1 MKPAII
7 VIDMLEDSFS
17 GKHWNPVTPFAEA
30 IVPNINRLTNIA
42 RNRNIP
48 VIFSMDSF
56 MHGDFIFQGKMREHS
71 IRGTAGA
78 ELYHGLSRTVDD
90 IFSYKRR
97 FSMFFKT
104 DVDQTLRLFKVDTV
118 VLTGINSHWCVL
130 SSAFDALS
138 NDFRAYIIEDC
149 SASYSAEIHRSAM
162 NMYRSNPLYPLFK
175 IVTLE
180 EFLQEMDGT
189 TAASP

>member
-17 GKHWNPVTPFAEA
+17 KNHRNPVTPFAEA
-30 IVPNINRLTNIA
+30 IVPNINRLTDIA
-42 RNRNIP
+42 RSKNIP

-56 MHGDFIFQGKMREHS
+56 MHGDFIFQGKMKEHS
-71 IRGTAGA
+71 LRGTAGA
-78 ELYHGLSRTVDD
+78 ELYHGLIRTDSD
-90 IFSYKRR
+90 IFSRKRR
-97 FSMFFKT
+97 FSTFFKT
-104 DVDQTLRLFKVDTV
+104 DVDQTLRLFNVDTV

-138 NDFRAYIIEDC
+138 NDFRSYIIEDC
-149 SASYSAEIHRSAM
+149 SASYSAEVHETVM

-175 IVTLE
+175 IMTLE
-180 EFLQEMDGT
+180 EFLRELEKAVT
-189 TAASP
+189 TAP

>member
-1 MKPAII
+1 MNPCII

-17 GKHWNPVTPFAEA
+17 EGHRNPVTPFAKA
-30 IVPNINRLTNIA
+30 IVPNINRLTDIA
-42 RNRNIP
+42 RSKNIP

-56 MHGDFIFQGKMREHS
+56 MRGDFIFKGKMREHS
-71 IRGTAGA
+71 IRGTKGA
-78 ELYHGLSRTVDD
+78 ELYHGLSHTEED

-97 FSMFFKT
+97 FSTFFKT
-104 DVDQTLRLFKVDTV
+104 DVDQTLRLFGVDTV

-138 NDFRAYIIEDC
+138 NDFRTYILEDC
-149 SASYSAEIHRSAM
+149 SASYSEEIHRAAM

-175 IVTLE
+175 IMTLE
-180 EFLQEMDGT
+180 EFLKELNETQ
-189 TAASP
+189 AAR

>member
-7 VIDMLEDSFS
+7 VIDMLEDTFS
-17 GKHWNPVTPFAEA
+17 EKHRNPVKPFAKA
-30 IVPNINRLTNIA
+30 VVPNINRLTDIA
-42 RNRNIP
+42 RSKNIP

-56 MHGDFIFQGKMREHS
+56 MRGDFIFQGRMREHS
-71 IRGTAGA
+71 IRGTDGA
-78 ELYHGLSRTVDD
+78 KLYHGLSHTDKD

-97 FSMFFKT
+97 FSTFFKT

-130 SSAFDALS
+130 SSALDALS
-138 NDFRAYIIEDC
+138 NDFQAYIIEDC
-149 SASYSAEIHRSAM
+149 SASYSAEIHQTVM

-175 IVTLE
+175 IMTLK
-180 EFLQEMDGT
+180 EFLKELDETT
-189 TAASP
+189 TASP

>member
-1 MKPAII
+1 MNPAII

-17 GKHWNPVTPFAEA
+17 GEHRNPVTPFAKA
-30 IVPNINRLTNIA
+30 IVPNINRLTDIA
-42 RNRNIP
+42 RSKNIP

-56 MHGDFIFQGKMREHS
+56 MHGDFIFKGKMREHS
-71 IRGTAGA
+71 IRGTKGA
-78 ELYHGLSRTVDD
+78 DLYHGLSHTDKD
-90 IFSYKRR
+90 IYSHKRR
-97 FSMFFKT
+97 FSTFFKT
-104 DVDQTLRLFKVDTV
+104 DVDQTLRLFNVDTV

-130 SSAFDALS
+130 SSALDALS

-149 SASYSAEIHRSAM
+149 SASYSEEIHRTAM

-180 EFLQEMDGT
+180 EFMKELNETQS
-189 TAASP
+189 AR